1 MKRERRHPPGE
12 PAALRLLQ
20 GGTDGGSVDC
30 GEERSA
36 ESSLRRLL
44 ARIERASLQ
53 LNDDLAA
60 AVGALERS
68 RRGGG
73 PG

>member
-1 MKRERRHPPGE
+1 MKPERRQPPRE

-20 GGTDGGSVDC
+20 GGADGGDGDR

-60 AVGALERS
+60 AIGALEKS
-68 RRGGG
+68 RRDGG
-73 PG
+73 PD